1 MSQPFTVEERFHT
14 ARVIQ
19 LAAVAALGGF
29 LFGFDTAVINGAV
42 TPMRDDFGMSAGLT
56 GFVVSS
62 ALLACMVGAYLA
74 GALADRI
81 GRIRVMV
88 LAAVLFTVS
97 AIGSG
102 LAFGPWDMILW
113 RAVGGIGVG
122 AASVIAP
129 AYIAEI
135 SPAEV
140 RGRMGS
146 LQQLAIVIGIFVALL
161 SDFAIAGAAGGSAP
175 CSSSRSSPASS
186 SPCSRTSRS
195 PRPPAGVARSSGS
208 ASPRGA
214 GCS

>member
-1 MSQPFTVEERFHT
+1 MSQPFSVEERFHT

-62 ALLACMVGAYLA
+62 ALLACLVGAYRA

-129 AYIAEI
+129 KTPSAVRPPRLYICMTTSGVVLIRRI
-135 SPAEV
+135 SRTV
-140 RGRMGS
+140 
-146 LQQLAIVIGIFVALL
+146 FW
-161 SDFAIAGAAGGSAP
+161 
-175 CSSSRSSPASS
+175 SRSTLTMSPD
-186 SPCSRTSRS
+186 
-195 PRPPAGVARSSGS
+195 GARS
-208 ASPRGA
+208 A
-214 GCS
+214 G